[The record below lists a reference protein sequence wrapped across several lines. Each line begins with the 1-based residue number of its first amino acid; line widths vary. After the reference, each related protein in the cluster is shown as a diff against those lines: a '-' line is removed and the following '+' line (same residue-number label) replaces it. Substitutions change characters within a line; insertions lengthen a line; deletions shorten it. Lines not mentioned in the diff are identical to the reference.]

1 MHAVLRFT
9 VAIEGPNWE
18 DVEDIELPEAP
29 HEGDTIETRYGTC
42 LVTRIEDVPDNSEHA
57 GRIVCRL
64 P

>member
-1 MHAVLRFT
+1 
-9 VAIEGPNWE
+9 
-18 DVEDIELPEAP
+18 VEDIELPAAP

-42 LVTRIEDVPDNSEHA
+42 LVMRIEDVPNGSERA

>member
-9 VAIEGPNWE
+9 VSIEAPSWE
-18 DVEDIELPEAP
+18 DVEDIELPAAP

-42 LVTRIEDVPDNSEHA
+42 LVMRIEDVPNGSDRA